1 MSEARE
7 GGESTSDQVH
17 RGDSIMRRQ
26 HPSVTR
32 RRVLA
37 GAGATAIA
45 TLGAPAILRA
55 QAKTVKI
62 GIIHPVTGGVSYSGT
77 QSRAGALMAVEDI
90 NGKGG
95 IKSLGGAQIE
105 ALVADAQSKVD
116 VAVSEIEKYHEAGVS
131 AIVGGYAS
139 FICLATTQAAAKHGI
154 PYVVDVGTDDRIVS
168 GGLTNTFRFS
178 PGYGVFVKTA
188 VPALK
193 EINAAAGNAA
203 KTAIIVH
210 EDSAFGTGTAGLL
223 GKELPGIGIEVLD
236 VIKHP
241 TPTLDFNNIVLTIKA
256 KKPDIVIPANYYN
269 EYVILARTMQQQ
281 KVRPKAIYSVLGG
294 GASQYKFVKEFP
306 EAAQYI
312 MDCNHWYD
320 PKKPAALE
328 LRSRTEAKDLFY
340 TYEVFLNY
348 NAVML
353 LADALERAAS
363 TDRAKITEALA
374 ASSWSGHFMP
384 YGPTKFESGQNT
396 GARAVNLQVQDND
409 IKVILPPEFANAKP
423 IFPTPA

>member
-1 MSEARE
+1 MSNP
-7 GGESTSDQVH
+7 
-17 RGDSIMRRQ
+17 
-26 HPSVTR
+26 HPLVTR

-37 GAGATAIA
+37 GAGAAAIA

-77 QSRAGALMAVEDI
+77 HGRAGALMAVEDI
-90 NGKGG
+90 NAKGG
-95 IKSLGGAQIE
+95 IKSLGGATIE
-105 ALVADAQSKVD
+105 ALLADAQSKVD
-116 VAVSEIEKYHEAGVS
+116 VAVSEIEKYNEAGVS
-131 AIVGGYAS
+131 AVVGGYAS

-154 PYVVDVGTDDRIVS
+154 PYVVDVGTDDRIIS
-168 GGLTNTFRFS
+168 AGLTNTFRFS

-193 EINAAAGNAA
+193 EINESAGNEA

-210 EDSAFGTGTAGLL
+210 EDSAFGTGTANLL
-223 GKELPGIGIEVLD
+223 AKELPGIGIEVLEI
-236 VIKHP
+236 IKHP

-294 GASQYKFVKEFP
+294 GASQYKFLKEFP
-306 EAAQYI
+306 QAAQFI

-328 LRSRTEAKDLFY
+328 LKKRTEAKDLFY

-348 NAVML
+348 TAVML
-353 LADALERAAS
+353 LADAIERAAS
-363 TDRAKITEALA
+363 TDRAKITGALA

-384 YGPTKFESGQNT
+384 YGPTKFENGQNT

-423 IFPTPA
+423 IFPMPA

>member
-1 MSEARE
+1 MSEGMSAKK
-7 GGESTSDQVH
+7 
-17 RGDSIMRRQ
+17 
-26 HPSVTR
+26 PPVTR
-32 RRVLA
+32 RAVL
-37 GAGATAIA
+37 GAGAALTV
-45 TLGAPAILRA
+45 LGAPAVLRA
-55 QAKTVKI
+55 QAKAVKV
-62 GIIHPVTGGVSYSGT
+62 GVIHPVTGGVAYSGT
-77 QSRAGALMAVEDI
+77 QSRAGALMAVEDV
-90 NGKGG
+90 NNRGG

-105 ALVADAQSKVD
+105 TLISDAQSKVD
-116 VAVSEIEKYHEAGVS
+116 VAVSEIEKYNEAGVS

-154 PYVVDVGTDDRIVS
+154 PYVVDVGTDDRIVN

-193 EINAAAGNAA
+193 EINAAAGNPA
-203 KTAIIVH
+203 KTAVIVH
-210 EDSAFGTGTAGLL
+210 EDSAFGTGTANLL
-223 GKELPGIGIEVLD
+223 SKTLPDIGIEVLD

-256 KKPDIVIPANYYN
+256 KNPDIVIPANYYN

-281 KVRPKAIYSVLGG
+281 KLRPKAIYSVLGG
-294 GASQYKFVKEFP
+294 GASQYKFLKEFP
-306 EAAQYI
+306 EAAKYI
-312 MDCNHWYD
+312 MDCNHWYN

-328 LRSRTEAKDLFY
+328 LRKRTEAQGLFY

-363 TDRAKITEALA
+363 TDRAKIIEALA
-374 ASSWSGHFMP
+374 SSTWSGHFMP
-384 YGPTKFESGQNT
+384 YGPTKFENGQNT
-396 GARAVNLQVQDND
+396 GAQAVNLQVQDND
-409 IKVILPPEFANAKP
+409 IKVILPAEFANAKAV
-423 IFPTPA
+423 FPMPA

>member
-1 MSEARE
+1 MS
-7 GGESTSDQVH
+7 
-17 RGDSIMRRQ
+17 RQ
-26 HPSVTR
+26 LPIVTR

-37 GAGATAIA
+37 GAGVTAIA
-45 TLGAPAILRA
+45 TLGASHLLRA
-55 QAKTVKI
+55 QAQAVKV
-62 GIIHPVTGGVSYSGT
+62 GILHPVTGGVSYSGT
-77 QSRAGALMAVEDI
+77 QGRAGALMAVEDI

-95 IKSLGGAQIE
+95 IKSLGGAKIE
-105 ALVADAQSKVD
+105 ALLADAQSKVD

-131 AIVGGYAS
+131 AVVGGYAS
-139 FICLATTQAAAKHGI
+139 FICMATTQAAAKHGI

-168 GGLTNTFRFS
+168 AGLTNTFRFS

-210 EDSAFGTGTAGLL
+210 EDSAFGTGTANLL
-223 GKELPGIGIEVLD
+223 AKELPGIGIEVLEI
-236 VIKHP
+236 IKHP

-281 KVRPKAIYSVLGG
+281 KLRPKAIYSVLGG
-294 GASQYKFVKEFP
+294 GASQYKFLKEFP
-306 EAAQYI
+306 QAAQYI

-320 PKKPAALE
+320 PKKAAALD
-328 LRSRTEAKDLFY
+328 LKKRTEAKDLFY

-348 NAVML
+348 TAVML
-353 LADALERAAS
+353 LADAIERAAS

-374 ASSWSGHFMP
+374 SSTWSGHFMP
-384 YGPTKFESGQNT
+384 YGPTKFENGQNT

-423 IFPTPA
+423 VFPMPA

>member
-1 MSEARE
+1 MSRDRR
-7 GGESTSDQVH
+7 SVSR
-17 RGDSIMRRQ
+17 RG
-26 HPSVTR
+26 
-32 RRVLA
+32 VLA
-37 GAGATAIA
+37 GAAAIA
-45 TLGAPAILRA
+45 AVGAPAVLRA
-55 QAKTVKI
+55 QSQSVKV

-77 QSRAGALMAVEDI
+77 QGRAGALMAVEDV

-95 IKSLGGAQIE
+95 IKSLGGAKIE
-105 ALVADAQSKVD
+105 ALLSDAQSKVD
-116 VAVSEIEKYHEAGVS
+116 VAVSEIEKYNEAGVS

-193 EINAAAGNAA
+193 EINAAAGNPA

-223 GKELPGIGIEVLD
+223 AKELPGIGIEVLE

-256 KKPDIVIPANYYN
+256 KNPDIVIPANYYN
-269 EYVILARTMQQQ
+269 EYVILARTMLQQ

-294 GASQYKFVKEFP
+294 GASQYRFLKEFP
-306 EAAQYI
+306 EAAKYI
-312 MDCNHWYD
+312 MDCNHWYN
-320 PKKPAALE
+320 PKVPAALE
-328 LRSRTEAKDLFY
+328 LKKRTEAKDLFY

-348 NAVML
+348 TAVML

-363 TDRAKITEALA
+363 TDRAKITAALA
-374 ASSWSGHFMP
+374 SSTWSGHFMP
-384 YGPTKFESGQNT
+384 YGPTKFENGQNT

-409 IKVILPPEFANAKP
+409 IKVILPAEFANAKP
-423 IFPTPA
+423 IFPMPA

>member
-1 MSEARE
+1 MPR
-7 GGESTSDQVH
+7 H
-17 RGDSIMRRQ
+17 
-26 HPSVTR
+26 HWSVTR
-32 RRVLA
+32 RRVLGSA
-37 GAGATAIA
+37 GAAAIA
-45 TLGAPAILRA
+45 AIAAPAILRA
-55 QAKTVKI
+55 QAKTVKV

-77 QSRAGALMAVEDI
+77 QSRAGALMAVEDV
-90 NGKGG
+90 NARGG
-95 IKSLGGAQIE
+95 IKSLGGATIE
-105 ALVADAQSKVD
+105 GLISDAQSKVD
-116 VAVSEIEKYHEAGVS
+116 VAVSEIEKYNEAGVS
-131 AIVGGYAS
+131 AILGGYAS
-139 FICLATTQAAAKHGI
+139 FICMATTQAAAKHGI

-178 PGYGVFVKTA
+178 PGYGVFVGTA
-188 VPALK
+188 VSALRD
-193 EINAAAGNAA
+193 INAAAGNPA
-203 KTAIIVH
+203 KTAIVVH

-223 GKELPGIGIEVLD
+223 AKELPGIGIEVFE

-269 EYVILARTMQQQ
+269 EYVLLARTMLQQ

-312 MDCNHWYD
+312 MDCNHWYN
-320 PKKPAALE
+320 PKNPAALA
-328 LRSRTEAKDLFY
+328 LKKRTEEKGLFY

-348 NAVML
+348 TAVML

-363 TDRAKITEALA
+363 SERAKITEALA
-374 ASSWSGHFMP
+374 ASTWAGHFMP
-384 YGPTKFESGQNT
+384 YGPTKFEHGQNT

-409 IKVILPPEFANAKP
+409 IKVILPAEFANAKP
-423 IFPTPA
+423 VFPVPA

>member
-1 MSEARE
+1 MSRDRR
-7 GGESTSDQVH
+7 SVSR
-17 RGDSIMRRQ
+17 RG
-26 HPSVTR
+26 
-32 RRVLA
+32 VLA
-37 GAGATAIA
+37 GAAAIA
-45 TLGAPAILRA
+45 AVGAPAVLRA
-55 QAKTVKI
+55 QSQSVKV

-77 QSRAGALMAVEDI
+77 QGRAGALMAVEDV

-95 IKSLGGAQIE
+95 IKSLGGAKIE
-105 ALVADAQSKVD
+105 ALLSDAQSKVD
-116 VAVSEIEKYHEAGVS
+116 VAVSEIEKYNEAGVS

-193 EINAAAGNAA
+193 EINAAAGNPA

-223 GKELPGIGIEVLD
+223 AKELPGIGIEVLE

-256 KKPDIVIPANYYN
+256 KNPDIVIPANYYN
-269 EYVILARTMQQQ
+269 EYVILARTMLQQ

-294 GASQYKFVKEFP
+294 GASQYRFLKEFP
-306 EAAQYI
+306 EAAKYI
-312 MDCNHWYD
+312 MDCNHWYN
-320 PKKPAALE
+320 PKVPAALE
-328 LRSRTEAKDLFY
+328 LKKRTEAKDLFY

-348 NAVML
+348 TAVML

-363 TDRAKITEALA
+363 TDRAKITAALA
-374 ASSWSGHFMP
+374 ASTWSGHFMP
-384 YGPTKFESGQNT
+384 YGPTKFENGQNT

-409 IKVILPPEFANAKP
+409 IKVILPAEFANAKP
-423 IFPTPA
+423 IFPMPA

>member
-1 MSEARE
+1 MSH
-7 GGESTSDQVH
+7 QH
-17 RGDSIMRRQ
+17 RSI
-26 HPSVTR
+26 TR

-37 GAGATAIA
+37 GAGVASIAAI
-45 TLGAPAILRA
+45 GAPGVLRA
-55 QAKTVKI
+55 QAKSVKV

-77 QSRAGALMAVEDI
+77 QGRAGAMMAVDDI

-95 IKSLGGAQIE
+95 IKSLGGAKIE
-105 ALVADAQSKVD
+105 ALLSDAQSKVD
-116 VAVSEIEKYHEAGVS
+116 VAVSEIEKYNEASVS

-139 FICLATTQAAAKHGI
+139 FICLATTQAAAKHDI
-154 PYVVDVGTDDRIVS
+154 PYVVDVGTDDRIIS
-168 GGLTNTFRFS
+168 AGLTNTFRFS

-193 EINAAAGNAA
+193 DINAAAGNPA
-203 KTAIIVH
+203 KTAVIVH

-223 GKELPGIGIEVLD
+223 SKELPGIGIEVLD

-256 KKPDIVIPANYYN
+256 KNPDIVIPANYYN
-269 EYVILARTMQQQ
+269 EYVILARTMLQQ
-281 KVRPKAIYSVLGG
+281 KLRPKAIYSVLGG

-306 EAAQYI
+306 DAAKYI
-312 MDCNHWYD
+312 MDCNHWFN
-320 PKKPAALE
+320 PKNPAALD
-328 LRSRTEAKDLFY
+328 LKKRIEAKDLFY

-348 NAVML
+348 TAVML

-363 TDRAKITEALA
+363 TDRAKITAALA
-374 ASSWSGHFMP
+374 SSTWSGHFMP
-384 YGPTKFESGQNT
+384 YGPTKFENGQNT

-409 IKVILPPEFANAKP
+409 IKVILPPEFANAKAV
-423 IFPTPA
+423 FPMPA

>member
-1 MSEARE
+1 MPGDRRSVSR
-7 GGESTSDQVH
+7 
-17 RGDSIMRRQ
+17 RG
-26 HPSVTR
+26 
-32 RRVLA
+32 VLA
-37 GAGATAIA
+37 GAAAVA
-45 TLGAPAILRA
+45 AVGAPAVLHA
-55 QAKTVKI
+55 QAQSVKV

-77 QSRAGALMAVEDI
+77 QGRAGALMAVEDV

-95 IKSLGGAQIE
+95 IESLGGAKIE
-105 ALVADAQSKVD
+105 ALLSDAQSKVD
-116 VAVSEIEKYHEAGVS
+116 VAVSEIEKYNEAGVS

-139 FICLATTQAAAKHGI
+139 FICLATTQAAAKHDI

-178 PGYGVFVKTA
+178 PGYGVFVRTA

-193 EINAAAGNAA
+193 DINAAAGNPA

-223 GKELPGIGIEVLD
+223 AKELPGIGIEVLE

-256 KKPDIVIPANYYN
+256 KNPDIVIPANYYN
-269 EYVILARTMQQQ
+269 EYVILARTMLQQ

-294 GASQYKFVKEFP
+294 GASQYRFLKEFP
-306 EAAQYI
+306 EAAKFI
-312 MDCNHWYD
+312 MDCNHWYN
-320 PKKPAALE
+320 PKIPAALE
-328 LRSRTEAKDLFY
+328 LKQRTAAKDLFY

-348 NAVML
+348 TAVML

-363 TDRAKITEALA
+363 TDRAKITQALA
-374 ASSWSGHFMP
+374 SSTWSGHFMP
-384 YGPTKFESGQNT
+384 YGPTKFENGQNA

-409 IKVILPPEFANAKP
+409 IKVILPAEFANAKP
-423 IFPTPA
+423 VFPMPA

>member
-1 MSEARE
+1 MS
-7 GGESTSDQVH
+7 
-17 RGDSIMRRQ
+17 RQ
-26 HPSVTR
+26 LPIVTR

-37 GAGATAIA
+37 GAGATAIV
-45 TLGAPAILRA
+45 TLGAPSILRA
-55 QAKTVKI
+55 QAQPVKV

-77 QSRAGALMAVEDI
+77 QGRAGALMAVEDI
-90 NGKGG
+90 NGRGG
-95 IKSLGGAQIE
+95 IKSLGGARIE
-105 ALVADAQSKVD
+105 ALLADAQSKVD
-116 VAVSEIEKYHEAGVS
+116 VAVSEIEKYHEAGAS

-154 PYVVDVGTDDRIVS
+154 PYVVDVGTDDRIIS
-168 GGLTNTFRFS
+168 AGLTNTFRFS

-210 EDSAFGTGTAGLL
+210 EDSAFGTGTAALL
-223 GKELPGIGIEVLD
+223 AKELPGIGIEVLE

-306 EAAQYI
+306 QAAQYI
-312 MDCNHWYD
+312 MDCNHWYN
-320 PKKPAALE
+320 PKKAAALE
-328 LRSRTEAKDLFY
+328 LKKRTEAKDLFY

-348 NAVML
+348 TAVML
-353 LADALERAAS
+353 LADAIERAAS

-384 YGPTKFESGQNT
+384 YGPTKFENGQNT

-423 IFPTPA
+423 VFPMPA

>member
-1 MSEARE
+1 MSNP
-7 GGESTSDQVH
+7 Q
-17 RGDSIMRRQ
+17 SI
-26 HPSVTR
+26 VTR

-55 QAKTVKI
+55 QAKTVKV

-77 QSRAGALMAVEDI
+77 QGRAGAQMAVEDI
-90 NGKGG
+90 NAKGG
-95 IKSLGGAQIE
+95 IKSLGGATIE
-105 ALVADAQSKVD
+105 ALLADAQSKVD
-116 VAVSEIEKYHEAGVS
+116 VAVSEIEKYNEAGVS
-131 AIVGGYAS
+131 AVVGGYAS

-154 PYVVDVGTDDRIVS
+154 PYVVDVGTDDRIIS
-168 GGLTNTFRFS
+168 AGLTNTFRFS
-178 PGYGVFVKTA
+178 PGYGVFVKAA

-193 EINAAAGNAA
+193 EINASAGNAA

-210 EDSAFGTGTAGLL
+210 EDSAFGTGTANLL
-223 GKELPGIGIEVLD
+223 AKELPGIGIEVLEI
-236 VIKHP
+236 IKHP

-281 KVRPKAIYSVLGG
+281 KVRPKGIYSVLGG

-306 EAAQYI
+306 QAAQYI

-328 LRSRTEAKDLFY
+328 LKKRTEAKHLFY

-353 LADALERAAS
+353 LADAIERAGS

-374 ASSWSGHFMP
+374 ASSWGGHFMP
-384 YGPTKFESGQNT
+384 YGPTKFENGQNT

-423 IFPTPA
+423 VFPMPA

>member
-1 MSEARE
+1 MSV
-7 GGESTSDQVH
+7 STPTSK
-17 RGDSIMRRQ
+17 
-26 HPSVTR
+26 PPVTR
-32 RRVLA
+32 RTIL
-37 GAGATAIA
+37 GAGAAALTV
-45 TLGAPAILRA
+45 LGSPAVLRA
-55 QAKTVKI
+55 QAKAVKV
-62 GIIHPVTGGVSYSGT
+62 GVIHPVTGGVAYSGS
-77 QSRAGALMAVEDI
+77 QSRAGALMAVEDV
-90 NGKGG
+90 NNRGG

-105 ALVADAQSKVD
+105 TLISDAQSKVD
-116 VAVSEIEKYHEAGVS
+116 VAVSEIEKYNEAGVS

-154 PYVVDVGTDDRIVS
+154 PYVVDVGTDDRIVN

-193 EINAAAGNAA
+193 EINAAAGNPA
-203 KTAIIVH
+203 KTAVIVH
-210 EDSAFGTGTAGLL
+210 EDSAFGTGTATLL
-223 GKELPGIGIEVLD
+223 SKALPDIGIQVLD

-256 KKPDIVIPANYYN
+256 KNPDIVIPANYYN
-269 EYVILARTMQQQ
+269 EYVILARTMLQQ
-281 KVRPKAIYSVLGG
+281 KLRPKAIYSVLGG

-306 EAAQYI
+306 EAAKYI
-312 MDCNHWYD
+312 MDCNHWYN

-328 LRSRTEAKDLFY
+328 LKKRTEAKGLYY

-353 LADALERAAS
+353 LADAMERAAS
-363 TDRAKITEALA
+363 ADRAKIIEALA
-374 ASSWSGHFMP
+374 SSTWSGHFMP
-384 YGPTKFESGQNT
+384 YGPTKFENGQNT

-409 IKVILPPEFANAKP
+409 IKVILPAEYANAKAV
-423 IFPTPA
+423 FPMPA

>member
-1 MSEARE
+1 MS
-7 GGESTSDQVH
+7 
-17 RGDSIMRRQ
+17 RQ
-26 HPSVTR
+26 HSSITR
-32 RRVLA
+32 RGVLA
-37 GAGATAIA
+37 GAAIA
-45 TLGAPAILRA
+45 TIGAPAILRA
-55 QAKTVKI
+55 QAKMVKV

-77 QSRAGALMAVEDI
+77 QSRAGALMALEDI

-95 IKSLGGAQIE
+95 IKSLGGAQLE
-105 ALVADAQSKVD
+105 ALISDAQSKVD
-116 VAVSEIEKYHEAGVS
+116 VAVSEIEKYNEAGVS

-154 PYVVDVGTDDRIVS
+154 PYVVDVGTDDRIVT

-193 EINAAAGNAA
+193 DINAAAGNPA
-203 KTAIIVH
+203 KTAIVVH

-223 GKELPGIGIEVLD
+223 AKELPGIGIEVLE

-269 EYVILARTMQQQ
+269 EYVILARTMLQQ

-306 EAAQYI
+306 EAAQFI
-312 MDCNHWYD
+312 MDCNHWYN
-320 PKKPAALE
+320 PKIPAALD
-328 LRSRTEAKDLFY
+328 LKKRTEAKDLFY

-348 NAVML
+348 NAMML

-374 ASSWSGHFMP
+374 SSTWNGHFMP

-409 IKVILPPEFANAKP
+409 IKVILPAEFANAKAV
-423 IFPTPA
+423 FPMPA

>member
-1 MSEARE
+1 MSRLNR
-7 GGESTSDQVH
+7 S
-17 RGDSIMRRQ
+17 M
-26 HPSVTR
+26 TR
-32 RRVLA
+32 RRVVA
-37 GAGATAIA
+37 GIGAASVVA
-45 TLGAPAILRA
+45 MGAPAVLRA
-55 QAKTVKI
+55 QAKSVKV

-77 QSRAGALMAVEDI
+77 QSRAGALLAVEDI
-90 NGKGG
+90 NSKGG
-95 IKSLGGAQIE
+95 IKSLGGAPIE
-105 ALVADAQSKVD
+105 AVLADAQSKVD
-116 VAVSEIEKYHEAGVS
+116 VAVSEIEKYNEAGVS

-139 FICLATTQAAAKHGI
+139 FICLATTQAAAKHDI
-154 PYVVDVGTDDRIVS
+154 PYVVDVGTDDRIIS
-168 GGLTNTFRFS
+168 AGLGNTFRFS
-178 PGYGVFVKTA
+178 PGYGVFVNTA

-193 EINAAAGNAA
+193 DINAAAGNPA

-223 GKELPGIGIEVLD
+223 SKQLPGIGIEVLD

-256 KKPDIVIPANYYN
+256 KDPDIVIPADYYN
-269 EYVILARTMQQQ
+269 EYVILARTMLQQ

-306 EAAQYI
+306 DAAKYI
-312 MDCNHWYD
+312 MDCNHWFN
-320 PKKPAALE
+320 PKNPAALE
-328 LRSRTEAKDLFY
+328 LKKRVEAKDLFY

-363 TDRAKITEALA
+363 SDRAKITEALA
-374 ASSWSGHFMP
+374 SSTWSGHFMP
-384 YGPTKFESGQNT
+384 YGPTKFENGQNT

-409 IKVILPPEFANAKP
+409 IKVILPPEFANAKVV
-423 IFPTPA
+423 FPMPA

>member
-1 MSEARE
+1 MS
-7 GGESTSDQVH
+7 
-17 RGDSIMRRQ
+17 RQ
-26 HPSVTR
+26 FPIVTR

-45 TLGAPAILRA
+45 TLGAPHILRA
-55 QAKTVKI
+55 QAPAVKV

-77 QSRAGALMAVEDI
+77 QGRAGALMAVEDI
-90 NGKGG
+90 NAKGG
-95 IKSLGGAQIE
+95 IKSLGGAKID
-105 ALVADAQSKVD
+105 ALLADAQSKVD

-131 AIVGGYAS
+131 SVVGGYAS
-139 FICLATTQAAAKHGI
+139 FICMATTQAAAKHGI
-154 PYVVDVGTDDRIVS
+154 PYVVDVGTDDRIVAA
-168 GGLTNTFRFS
+168 GLTNTFRFS
-178 PGYGVFVKTA
+178 PGYGVFVRTA

-210 EDSAFGTGTAGLL
+210 EDSAFGTGTANLL
-223 GKELPGIGIEVLD
+223 AKELPGIGIEVLEI
-236 VIKHP
+236 IKHP

-294 GASQYKFVKEFP
+294 GASQYRFLKEFP
-306 EAAQYI
+306 QAAQYI

-320 PKKPAALE
+320 PKKAAALD
-328 LRSRTEAKDLFY
+328 LKKRTEAKDLFY

-348 NAVML
+348 EAVML
-353 LADALERAAS
+353 LADAIERAAS

-374 ASSWSGHFMP
+374 SSTWSGHFMP
-384 YGPTKFESGQNT
+384 YGPTKFENGQNT

-423 IFPTPA
+423 VFPMPA

>member
-1 MSEARE
+1 MSRH
-7 GGESTSDQVH
+7 D
-17 RGDSIMRRQ
+17 RPI
-26 HPSVTR
+26 TR
-32 RRVLA
+32 RGILA
-37 GAGATAIA
+37 GAGAAAIA
-45 TLGAPAILRA
+45 AIGAPAILRA
-55 QAKTVKI
+55 QAKSVKI
-62 GIIHPVTGGVSYSGT
+62 GVIHPVTGGVSYSGT

-105 ALVADAQSKVD
+105 ALLSDAQSKVD
-116 VAVSEIEKYHEAGVS
+116 VAVSEIEKYNEAGVS

-139 FICLATTQAAAKHGI
+139 FICLATTQAAAKHDI

-193 EINAAAGNAA
+193 DINAAAGSPA

-223 GKELPGIGIEVLD
+223 AKELPGIGIEVLD

-256 KKPDIVIPANYYN
+256 KNPDVVIPANYYN
-269 EYVILARTMQQQ
+269 EYVILARTMLQQ
-281 KVRPKAIYSVLGG
+281 KVRPKGIYSVLGG

-312 MDCNHWYD
+312 MDCNHWYN
-320 PKKPAALE
+320 PKNPAAFDLKQ
-328 LRSRTEAKDLFY
+328 RTEAKSLFY

-363 TDRAKITEALA
+363 TDRAKITAALA
-374 ASSWSGHFMP
+374 SSAWSDHFMP
-384 YGPTKFESGQNT
+384 YGPTKFENGQNI

-409 IKVILPPEFANAKP
+409 IKVILPAEFANAKAVFP
-423 IFPTPA
+423 IPA

>member
-1 MSEARE
+1 MSRP
-7 GGESTSDQVH
+7 H
-17 RGDSIMRRQ
+17 RSI
-26 HPSVTR
+26 TR

-37 GAGATAIA
+37 GAGAVSITVVA
-45 TLGAPAILRA
+45 APSVLRA
-55 QAKTVKI
+55 QAKSVKV

-105 ALVADAQSKVD
+105 ALLSDAQSKVD
-116 VAVSEIEKYHEAGVS
+116 VAVSEIERYNEAGVS

-139 FICLATTQAAAKHGI
+139 FICLATTQAAAKHDI
-154 PYVVDVGTDDRIVS
+154 PYVVDVGTDDRIIS
-168 GGLTNTFRFS
+168 AGLSNTFRFS

-193 EINAAAGNAA
+193 EINAAAGTPAR
-203 KTAIIVH
+203 TAVIVH

-223 GKELPGIGIEVLD
+223 SKELPGIGIEVLD

-256 KKPDIVIPANYYN
+256 KNPDIVIPANYYN
-269 EYVILARTMQQQ
+269 EYVILARTLLQQ

-294 GASQYKFVKEFP
+294 GASQYKFLKEFP
-306 EAAQYI
+306 DAAKYI
-312 MDCNHWYD
+312 MDCNHWFN
-320 PKKPAALE
+320 PKNPAALD
-328 LRSRTEAKDLFY
+328 LKKRTEAKDLFY

-363 TDRAKITEALA
+363 TERAKITEALA
-374 ASSWSGHFMP
+374 SSTWSRHFMP
-384 YGPTKFESGQNT
+384 YGPTKFENGQNT

-409 IKVILPPEFANAKP
+409 IKVILPREFADATAV
-423 IFPTPA
+423 FPMPA

>member
-1 MSEARE
+1 MSHQL
-7 GGESTSDQVH
+7 T
-17 RGDSIMRRQ
+17 
-26 HPSVTR
+26 
-32 RRVLA
+32 RRVLI
-37 GAGATAIA
+37 GTAAA
-45 TLGAPAILRA
+45 TLAAPAVLRA
-55 QAKTVKI
+55 QSSTVKV
-62 GIIHPVTGGVSYSGT
+62 GIIHPVTGAVSYSGT

-90 NGKGG
+90 NGRGG
-95 IKSLGGAQIE
+95 IKSLGGAKIE
-105 ALVADAQSKVD
+105 PLIADAQSKVD
-116 VAVSEIEKYHEAGVS
+116 VAVSEIEKYNEAGAS

-188 VPALK
+188 VPAFK
-193 EINAAAGNAA
+193 DINAAAGNPA

-210 EDSAFGTGTAGLL
+210 EDSAFGAGTAGLL
-223 GKELPGIGIEVLD
+223 AKQLPDIGIEVLD

-269 EYVILARTMQQQ
+269 EYVLLARTMQQQ
-281 KVRPKAIYSVLGG
+281 KVKPKAVYSVLGG

-306 EAAQYI
+306 EAAQFV
-312 MDCNHWYD
+312 MDCNHWYN
-320 PKKPAALE
+320 PKVQAALD
-328 LRSRTEAKDLFY
+328 LKKQTEAKGLFY

-348 NAVML
+348 TAVML

-363 TDRAKITEALA
+363 TDRGKITAALA
-374 ASSWSGHFMP
+374 SSTWAGHFMP
-384 YGPTKFESGQNT
+384 YGPTKFENGQNT

-409 IKVILPPEFANAKP
+409 IKVILPAEFANAKP
-423 IFPTPA
+423 VFPMPA

>member
-1 MSEARE
+1 MP
-7 GGESTSDQVH
+7 
-17 RGDSIMRRQ
+17 RQ
-26 HPSVTR
+26 HLFVTR

-37 GAGATAIA
+37 GAGAAAIA
-45 TLGAPAILRA
+45 TLGAPRILRA

-77 QSRAGALMAVEDI
+77 QSRAGALMAVEEI

-105 ALVADAQSKVD
+105 ALIADAQSKVD

-168 GGLTNTFRFS
+168 GGLSNTFRFS

-223 GKELPGIGIEVLD
+223 AKELPGIGIEVLE

-281 KVRPKAIYSVLGG
+281 KVKPKAIYSVLGG

-328 LRSRTEAKDLFY
+328 LKKSTESKDLFY

-353 LADALERAAS
+353 LADAMERAAS

-374 ASSWSGHFMP
+374 ASNWSGHFMP

-423 IFPTPA
+423 VFPMPA

>member
-1 MSEARE
+1 MSRPH
-7 GGESTSDQVH
+7 G
-17 RGDSIMRRQ
+17 SISRR
-26 HPSVTR
+26 S
-32 RRVLA
+32 VLA
-37 GAGATAIA
+37 GAGAASIA
-45 TLGAPAILRA
+45 AVGAPAVLRA
-55 QAKTVKI
+55 QATSVKV

-77 QSRAGALMAVEDI
+77 QGRAGATMAVEDI

-95 IKSLGGAQIE
+95 IKSLGGAKIE
-105 ALVADAQSKVD
+105 ALLADAQSKVD
-116 VAVSEIEKYHEAGVS
+116 VAVSEIEKYNEAGVS

-139 FICLATTQAAAKHGI
+139 FICLATTQAAAKHDI
-154 PYVVDVGTDDRIVS
+154 PYVVDVGTDDRIIS
-168 GGLTNTFRFS
+168 AGLTNTFRFS

-193 EINAAAGNAA
+193 DINAAAGSPA

-223 GKELPGIGIEVLD
+223 SKELPGIGIEVLD

-256 KKPDIVIPANYYN
+256 KNPDIVIPANYYN
-269 EYVILARTMQQQ
+269 EYVILARTLLQQ

-306 EAAQYI
+306 DAAKYI
-312 MDCNHWYD
+312 MDCNHWFN
-320 PKKPAALE
+320 PKNPAALD
-328 LRSRTEAKDLFY
+328 LKKRVEAKDLFY

-348 NAVML
+348 TAVML

-363 TDRAKITEALA
+363 TDRAKITAALA
-374 ASSWSGHFMP
+374 SSTWSGHFMP
-384 YGPTKFESGQNT
+384 YGPTKFENGQNT

-409 IKVILPPEFANAKP
+409 IKVILPAEFANAKAV
-423 IFPTPA
+423 FPMPA